1 MFKLAIL
8 IVSSPSSGVQA
19 KIKTEIMIE
28 HHYKG
33 TRNTFC
39 PLLYELR
46 LKVMQENGFFSP
58 LKPVTDKFMLPVS
71 RGFSFKFEILNLPPF
86 RFQKAPF

>member
-8 IVSSPSSGVQA
+8 IVSSPSSGDQT

-46 LKVMQENGFFSP
+46 LKVMQENGFLGAMSWTP
-58 LKPVTDKFMLPVS
+58 AAIEWRISAGDK
-71 RGFSFKFEILNLPPF
+71 SFDEK
-86 RFQKAPF
+86 

>member
-33 TRNTFC
+33 TRNSFSA
-39 PLLYELR
+39 LLYELR
-46 LKVMQENGFFSP
+46 LKVMQENGFFLLWSLSP
-58 LKPVTDKFMLPVS
+58 INLCFQSAEDF
-71 RGFSFKFEILNLPPF
+71 RLNL
-86 RFQKAPF
+86 KS